1 MLEQMVSPL
10 SPSLS
15 LSHDFAQWEVKSE
28 SSVVKECEHED
39 NRDNGG
45 DKRHR

>member
-1 MLEQMVSPL
+1 MLEQMVSL
-10 SPSLS
+10 LFLS
-15 LSHDFAQWEVKSE
+15 LDFAQWEMKSE